1 MPKTKT
7 ATTKTISDRALGR
20 LLREV
25 YQQACWDASGL
36 STSDEEA
43 RTMKWDKIARAAR
56 KALRKR
62 SS

>member
-7 ATTKTISDRALGR
+7 ATKSISDRELGR

-43 RTMKWDKIARAAR
+43 RTMKWDKVARAAR
-56 KALRKR
+56 KALYRKPG
-62 SS
+62 